1 MAAQEWGCES
11 EPGEWQAAGF
21 GQAVLLYLASKER
34 REREREGEKESYRG
48 QARGETEANRQEE
61 WKRAQR
67 NERQAIKRLISVR
80 QSRAAAGTNFSAA
93 SRHQG

>member
-1 MAAQEWGCES
+1 MSQSPVSGKQQDSAKLFCYILH
-11 EPGEWQAAGF
+11 P
-21 GQAVLLYLASKER
+21 R
-34 REREREGEKESYRG
+34 RGEREREGEKESYCG
-48 QARGETEANRQEE
+48 QARGETEANGQEE

-93 SRHQG
+93 SRHP